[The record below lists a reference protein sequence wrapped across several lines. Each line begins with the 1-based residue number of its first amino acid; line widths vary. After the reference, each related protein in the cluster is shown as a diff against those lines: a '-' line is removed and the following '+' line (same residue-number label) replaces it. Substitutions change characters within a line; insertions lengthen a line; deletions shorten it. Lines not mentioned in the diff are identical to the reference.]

1 MFHDNRRMLARLCAF
16 VIWAL
21 VAATA
26 VFWGLRLFVSAPTAP
41 AHAVPV
47 GESAALR
54 GDLSRLLGSAPVATA
69 AAVAAPEVA
78 SRFRLLGVMAPR
90 AAAASAAAGAGVAL
104 IAVDGK
110 PPKAYAVGARL
121 DGEVML
127 QSVSLRA
134 ASIAMG
140 SGQAPL
146 LLELAP
152 LPPPSTGSL
161 PGLVPPP
168 AVLAPAPIVAPA
180 SPPPPPPMPT
190 RPAPAMAQ

>member
-1 MFHDNRRMLARLCAF
+1 MLARLCAF

-26 VFWGLRLFVSAPTAP
+26 VFWGLRLFVSAPAAP

-69 AAVAAPEVA
+69 AAVAAPEAA
-78 SRFRLLGVMAPR
+78 SRFRLIGVMAPR
-90 AAAASAAAGAGVAL
+90 KAAASAAEGSGVAL

-110 PPKAYAVGARL
+110 PPKAFAVGARL

-140 SGQAPL
+140 PGQAPV

-152 LPPPSTGSL
+152 LAPPATGSL
-161 PGLVPPP
+161 PGLLPPSA
-168 AVLAPAPIVAPA
+168 AVVAPAPMVA
-180 SPPPPPPMPT
+180 PPPMPSSPPPIPN
-190 RPAPAMAQ
+190 RPAPALAQ

>member
-26 VFWGLRLFVSAPTAP
+26 VFWGLRLVVAAPVAP

-47 GESAALR
+47 GETAALR

-69 AAVAAPEVA
+69 AAVAAPEAA
-78 SRFRLLGVMAPR
+78 SRFRLIGVMAPR
-90 AAAASAAAGAGVAL
+90 AAAASAAEGSGVAL

-110 PPKAYAVGARL
+110 PAKAYAVGARL

-140 SGQAPL
+140 PGQASV

-152 LPPPSTGSL
+152 LAAPATGTLSALPSTS
-161 PGLVPPP
+161 
-168 AVLAPAPIVAPA
+168 AVVAPAPIVAP
-180 SPPPPPPMPT
+180 PPPPPPMPS
-190 RPAPAMAQ
+190 RPAPALAQ